1 MYISQGQEQVD
12 HITNEVKHNIEERCS
27 TMKFGL
33 DALATGHCVTLNEHL
48 EQNLEN
54 VRKEAGNVL
63 FDHPHQDKALEQRA
77 TSSFMFLLEWSGP
90 VCLIMIMIF

>member
-1 MYISQGQEQVD
+1 MYNSQGQEQVD

-54 VRKEAGNVL
+54 VRRETSRQRSVWS
-63 FDHPHQDKALEQRA
+63 PHQDKALEQRA
-77 TSSFMFLLEWSGP
+77 TLSFMSLN
-90 VCLIMIMIF
+90 

>member
-33 DALATGHCVTLNEHL
+33 DAMATGHCVTFNEHL

-54 VRKEAGNVL
+54 VRRETSR
-63 FDHPHQDKALEQRA
+63 QRP
-77 TSSFMFLLEWSGP
+77 MFCLITPTKTQLWSNGPLHLPGLNWSGP
-90 VCLIMIMIF
+90 VCLIMIV

>member
-54 VRKEAGNVL
+54 VRRETSR
-63 FDHPHQDKALEQRA
+63 QRP
-77 TSSFMFLLEWSGP
+77 MF
-90 VCLIMIMIF
+90 CLITPTSPRRSFGATGHSIFQVSTGVAQFV